1 MNEPSGFKLRLDLLT
16 LAIVGNIFVALG
28 LANMFGGV
36 NILPAAFQFDETGG
50 LRIGL
55 GVVLILPFF
64 LDFLKQV
71 GGHKG
76 GDE

>member
-1 MNEPSGFKLRLDLLT
+1 MNEQPRFKLRFDLLS

-28 LANMFGGV
+28 LAKMFGGV

-55 GVVLILPFF
+55 GVMLIVPFF
-64 LDFLKQV
+64 MNFLNQV
-71 GGHKG
+71 VGHNT
-76 GDE
+76 GD

>member
-1 MNEPSGFKLRLDLLT
+1 MT

-28 LANMFGGV
+28 LVKMFGGV

-50 LRIGL
+50 LRMGL
-55 GVVLILPFF
+55 GVLLILPFF

-71 GGHKG
+71 GRHKG
-76 GDE
+76 GDD